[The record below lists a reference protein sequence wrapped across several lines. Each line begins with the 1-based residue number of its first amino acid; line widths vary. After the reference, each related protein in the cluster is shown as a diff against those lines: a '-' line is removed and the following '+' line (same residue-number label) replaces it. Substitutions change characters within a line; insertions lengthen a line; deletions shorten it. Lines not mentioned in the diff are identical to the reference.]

1 MMCSCYLAFFF
12 NCYFEYFKP
21 SYCLQSSGK
30 SSVIESLVG
39 RTFLPRGTG
48 IVTRCPLVIQLNYCP
63 KDDRERRSSE
73 EGQSTF
79 SALKAW
85 LSLFNQNYIIHHYV
99 KYQFVLKKTIFT

>member
-1 MMCSCYLAFFF
+1 MTGKEEVDCYLFVIQC
-12 NCYFEYFKP
+12 NGRL
-21 SYCLQSSGK
+21 SYGFLQSSGK

-79 SALKAW
+79 SVLKAW
-85 LSLFNQNYIIHHYV
+85 LSLLKIIL
-99 KYQFVLKKTIFT
+99 FIIT